1 MLGAHVTSLLV
12 ESPGFLTTVQ
22 DFGRPGHGVLG
33 ISASG
38 AADPIAL
45 HLGNRLIGNPPGA
58 AALEMTL
65 AGGTFIFPDGAVFA
79 LTGADFP
86 ATLNGNPIANWATHS
101 APPESKLSVGPTAN
115 GARCYLSI
123 AGDIQ
128 VPRFLGS
135 ASTHLLSELGGF
147 HGRALRHGDVLELG
161 VPSVPASRRTIRPD
175 ALEELRPR
183 KILRVTEGP
192 QKHWFHETA
201 HRAFLKNTF
210 QVTEESNRMG
220 LRLSAPSLR
229 SVHNR
234 ELVSEGAPLG
244 AIQVTRSG
252 QTIILFVE
260 QQTAGGYPKI
270 ANVIGVDLPSLGQLR
285 PRDQIRFQLVSFA
298 EARALWL
305 EQQEF
310 LGSEHLLFA

>member
-1 MLGAHVTSLLV
+1 VSSLLI

-45 HLGNRLIGNPPGA
+45 HLGNRLVDNPAGA

-65 AGGTFIFPDGAVFA
+65 TGGTFVFPEGGVFA
-79 LTGADFP
+79 LTGADFRV
-86 ATLNGNPIANWATHS
+86 TLNDDPIDHWTAHTAS
-101 APPESKLSVGPTAN
+101 RESKLVIGPTTN
-115 GARCYLSI
+115 GARCYLCIS
-123 AGDIQ
+123 GGIQ
-128 VPRFLGS
+128 VRPFLGS
-135 ASTHLLSELGGF
+135 ASTHLLSGLGGF
-147 HGRALRHGDVLELG
+147 QGRALRRGDVLQLNA
-161 VPSVPASRRTIRPD
+161 PSVPVSHRTVRPD
-175 ALEELRPR
+175 ALEKLKPR

-192 QKHWFHETA
+192 QKGWFPEAA
-201 HRAFLKNTF
+201 HRALLEGTF
-210 QVTEESNRMG
+210 QVTEEANRMG
-220 LRLSAPSLR
+220 LRLSGPSLTR
-229 SVHNR
+229 VHNR

-244 AIQVTRSG
+244 AIQVTPSG

-285 PRDQIRFQLVSFA
+285 PRDQIRFQLVSFE

-305 EQQEF
+305 ELRKF
-310 LGSEHLLFA
+310 LQSEDLLFV

>member
-1 MLGAHVTSLLV
+1 VTSLVV

-45 HLGNRLIGNPPGA
+45 QLGNRLVGNPPGA

-65 AGGTFIFPDGAVFA
+65 TGGTFLFPHSAVFA
-79 LTGADFP
+79 LAGADFP
-86 ATLNGNPIANWATHS
+86 ATLNGNPVANWATHS
-101 APPESKLSVGPTAN
+101 APPDSKLSVGPTAN

-123 AGDIQ
+123 AGGIQ
-128 VPRFLGS
+128 IPPFLGS
-135 ASTHLLSELGGF
+135 ASTHLLSGFGGF
-147 HGRALRHGDVLELG
+147 HGRALRRGDILQLG
-161 VPSVPASRRTIRPD
+161 AFSAATHLRSLRPD
-175 ALEELRPR
+175 ALERLRPR
-183 KILRVTEGP
+183 KILRVTGGP
-192 QKHWFHETA
+192 QKHWFDETT

-210 QVTEESNRMG
+210 ELTEETNRMG

-229 SVHNR
+229 SVLNR

-244 AIQVTRSG
+244 AIQVTPSG

-285 PRDQIRFQLVSFA
+285 PRDQIRFQLVSFE

-305 EQQEF
+305 EQQKF
-310 LGSEHLLFA
+310 LQSEELLFV